1 MATLVAM
8 SLHPTALLAAAK
20 SSGGGS
26 AIFQLLFFGLIFV
39 AMYFLLIRPQ
49 RRKAKEAQELVRAVQ
64 IGDEVQMS
72 SGLIGFV
79 TGFDVDDSAGSVVWI
94 ELVEGVEVRAL
105 KSAIVRRIEVRTEV
119 AAVESDDSDDSDK

>member
-1 MATLVAM
+1 M
-8 SLHPTALLAAAK
+8 SLSPTALLAAEK

-26 AIFQLLFFGLIFV
+26 AVFQLFFFGLIFV

-49 RRKAKEAQELVRAVQ
+49 RRRAKESQELVRAVQ
-64 IGDEVQMS
+64 IGDQVQLS

-79 TGFDVDDSAGSVVWI
+79 TDFDKDDQAGDVVWVD
-94 ELVEGVEVRAL
+94 LAEGVEVRSMR
-105 KSAIVRRIEVRTEV
+105 SAIVRRIEVREEA

>member
-1 MATLVAM
+1 MATLDAM
-8 SLHPTALLAAAK
+8 SLHSTALLAAAK

>member
-1 MATLVAM
+1 MATLDAM
-8 SLHPTALLAAAK
+8 SLSPTALLAAEK

-26 AIFQLLFFGLIFV
+26 AVFQLFFFGLIFV

-72 SGLIGFV
+72 SGFIGFV
-79 TGFDVDDSAGSVVWI
+79 TGFDEDDSAGNVVWI

>member
-1 MATLVAM
+1 M
-8 SLHPTALLAAAK
+8 SLSPTALLAATK

-26 AIFQLLFFGLIFV
+26 AVFQLFFFGLIFV

-49 RRKAKEAQELVRAVQ
+49 RRRAKESQELVRAVQ
-64 IGDEVQMS
+64 IGDQVQLS

-79 TGFDVDDSAGSVVWI
+79 TDFDKDDQAGDVVWVD
-94 ELVEGVEVRAL
+94 LAEGVEVRSMR
-105 KSAIVRRIEVRTEV
+105 SAIVRRIEVREEA

>member
-1 MATLVAM
+1 M
-8 SLHPTALLAAAK
+8 
-20 SSGGGS
+20 
-26 AIFQLLFFGLIFV
+26 
-39 AMYFLLIRPQ
+39 
-49 RRKAKEAQELVRAVQ
+49 RAVQ

-72 SGLIGFV
+72 SGFIGFV
-79 TGFDVDDSAGSVVWI
+79 TGFDEDDSAGNVVWI